1 MKPTIFIICFL
12 ASFSLFAQEEW
23 GGVDKNNV
31 TLKEIAP
38 VWPGCESEKGNS
50 KSDCFDKNLIQ
61 HVIKNF
67 KYPMSAYKNN
77 VQGKVI
83 VEFFINQEGMV
94 EVKSVTGATKALQD
108 EAKRNILAI
117 PKMKPGMLGGKFR
130 EIKYTIPF
138 TFKTGK

>member
-12 ASFSLFAQEEW
+12 ASFSLFSQEEW
-23 GGVDKNNV
+23 GGVNRNSV
-31 TLKEIAP
+31 TLKEVAP
-38 VWPGCESEKGNS
+38 VWPGCENEKGNK
-50 KSDCFDKNLIQ
+50 KSACFDKKLIQ
-61 HVIKNF
+61 HIIKNF
-67 KYPMSAYKNN
+67 KYPMGEYKNN

-94 EVKSVTGATKALQD
+94 EVKSVSGATKALQD